1 MDVSIRFWNNSKR
14 QAETRYLRSEF
25 LHRPNAENLANLLSS
40 ALKHLDQK
48 KSTTVFYGWPLIQ
61 LECFGYSIWEKKWKW
76 IWTVIGN

>member
-1 MDVSIRFWNNSKR
+1 MYVVPFDESMNSIVKNKQMDVSIRFWNNSKR

-48 KSTTVFYGWPLIQ
+48 NLPQFSMGGP
-61 LECFGYSIWEKKWKW
+61 
-76 IWTVIGN
+76 